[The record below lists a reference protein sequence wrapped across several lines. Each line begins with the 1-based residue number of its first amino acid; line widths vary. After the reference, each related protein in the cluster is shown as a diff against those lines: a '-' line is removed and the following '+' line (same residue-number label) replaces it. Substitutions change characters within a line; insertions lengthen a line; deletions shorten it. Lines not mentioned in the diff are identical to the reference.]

1 MTEDKPKT
9 TQIRQNTTNNGQQ
22 RRTKRVDLRRLE
34 RQGKTIIAREFK
46 KLLDQSY
53 THKLDKDD
61 ADTLLK
67 YMKYI
72 KELSKEQRSYYESL
86 PTEKLRQIARL
97 EDEGQDD
104 TDDD

>member
-1 MTEDKPKT
+1 MSEDNQDNP
-9 TQIRQNTTNNGQQ
+9 QNPARNRRIETQ
-22 RRTKRVDLRRLE
+22 RRLQTVDLRYLE
-34 RQGKTIIAREFK
+34 KQGKTVIAREFK

-53 THKLDKDD
+53 LHKLDKDD

-72 KELSKEQRSYYESL
+72 NELSKAQRAYYESL

-97 EDEGQDD
+97 EDEGQNEEE
-104 TDDD
+104 